1 MAEKKRWDVY
11 LTDFEGNMLLP
22 RAYKDN
28 MGLEIHKH
36 LVDVDDTN
44 AAYNF
49 HIKSTERTKW
59 NSYGGDITDI
69 TNELNSHVNNTD
81 VHTTATQKDNWD
93 KHIHG
98 VEGLEGDT
106 EHLHLTDED
115 KDKMENFAD
124 KVHPLNSVFFTTDN
138 DFDPNDDEDFSPIPD
153 GATQSNVEWTQLPNL
168 TLGTGSSAKTVYAW
182 ERTR

>member
-36 LVDVDDTN
+36 LVDVDDAN
-44 AAYNF
+44 AEYKF
-49 HIKSTERTKW
+49 HIRATERAKW
-59 NSYGGDITDI
+59 NAYGGDISGIEDQLNDHVGDTDI
-69 TNELNSHVNNTD
+69 
-81 VHTTATQKDNWD
+81 HTTATQKENWD

-115 KDKMENFAD
+115 KDKLENLAD
-124 KVHPLNSVFFTTDN
+124 KIHPLHSVYLTTDSN
-138 DFDPNDDEDFSPIPD
+138 FDPNDDEDFSPIPE
-153 GATQSNVEWTQLPNL
+153 GATQSNVEWTSSGNSTMG
-168 TLGTGSSAKTVYAW
+168 TLTVYVW